1 MALIQWEPAAE
12 LSSIQNEMNR
22 LFNSFF
28 DQPRGSGTA
37 GAPRARWIP
46 PMDLLESTDHYLLTV
61 DLPGL
66 SEQDV
71 ELTFQGGVLTIS
83 GQRAPEHADHEGYLL
98 LERPYGAF
106 SRSLTLPDGVDPD
119 RLQAHVDD
127 GVLSVVI
134 PKPERS
140 KPRKVNITGRARTE
154 PADIEGTE
162 TAGEREPA
170 LTG

>member
-1 MALIQWEPAAE
+1 MALIHWEPVAE

-28 DQPRGSGTA
+28 DQPRGTGTTE
-37 GAPRARWIP
+37 APRSRWVP
-46 PMDLLESTDHYLLTV
+46 PMDLLESANHFLLTL

-66 SEQDV
+66 DERDV
-71 ELTFQGGVLTIS
+71 ALTFQGGVLTIS
-83 GQRAPEHADHEGYLL
+83 GQRALAHDAHEGYLL

-106 SRSLTLPDGVDPD
+106 SRSLTLPGGVDPD
-119 RLQAHVDD
+119 RLQAHFDA
-127 GVLSVVI
+127 GVLSVII

-140 KPRKVNITGRARTE
+140 KPRKVNIGSAAGTE
-154 PADIEGTE
+154 PAPIEGAETTE
-162 TAGEREPA
+162 QRDPA